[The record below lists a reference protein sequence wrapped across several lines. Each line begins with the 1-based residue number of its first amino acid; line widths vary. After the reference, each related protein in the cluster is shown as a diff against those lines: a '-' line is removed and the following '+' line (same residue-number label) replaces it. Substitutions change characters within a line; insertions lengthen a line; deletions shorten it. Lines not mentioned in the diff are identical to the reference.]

1 MPRMAARHC
10 LASDLPI
17 GRVQV
22 APQHV
27 RLERDSEGNY
37 HVTAL
42 ATPSRAWLN
51 GRQLEPQRASQ
62 VAPGDELEVGE
73 RGDPSIAFRVKMVH
87 ASVWQQLGAGGNSD
101 TGPYV
106 AEESVF
112 AGKNG
117 ASAEAPKE
125 PSLV

>member
-1 MPRMAARHC
+1 MRPWQL
-10 LASDLPI
+10 LASDSRF

-27 RLERDSEGNY
+27 RLERDGEGNY

-42 ATPSRAWLN
+42 ATPPRAWLN
-51 GRQLEPQRASQ
+51 GRQLEPQRASR

-73 RGDPSIAFRVKMVH
+73 RGDLATAFRVKMVH
-87 ASVWQQLGAGGNSD
+87 ASVWRQLGAGGNSAS
-101 TGPYV
+101 GAHM
-106 AEESVF
+106 AEDEGAY

-117 ASAEAPKE
+117 ASAASAKE
-125 PSLV
+125 PILV